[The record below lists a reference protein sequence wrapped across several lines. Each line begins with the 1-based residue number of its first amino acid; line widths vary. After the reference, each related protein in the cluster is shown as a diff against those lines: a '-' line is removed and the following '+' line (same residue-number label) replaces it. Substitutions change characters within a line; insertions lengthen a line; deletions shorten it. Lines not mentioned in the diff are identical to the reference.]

1 MGFPIVLFYISLVI
15 QLVYCNSDKCP
26 ENHLLEEISS
36 QLIQSKADFE
46 QKLEDLDAKCR
57 DREVKLLTV
66 IENNKNDLLNDHL
79 PNAISTALRDLPYVM
94 LCAYQV

>member
-1 MGFPIVLFYISLVI
+1 MGFRIVLFYISLVI
-15 QLVYCNSDKCP
+15 QLVYCNSDKPP

-36 QLIQSKADFE
+36 QLIQLKADFE
-46 QKLEDLDAKCR
+46 QKLEDLDAKCTEQ
-57 DREVKLLTV
+57 EVKLLAV
-66 IENNKNDLLNDHL
+66 IENTKNDLLYDQL